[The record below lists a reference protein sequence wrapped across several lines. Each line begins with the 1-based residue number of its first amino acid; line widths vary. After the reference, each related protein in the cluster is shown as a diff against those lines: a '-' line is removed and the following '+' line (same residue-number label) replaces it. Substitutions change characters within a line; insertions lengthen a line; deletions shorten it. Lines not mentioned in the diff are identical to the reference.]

1 MHLFFWS
8 LLFRVFP
15 QTHDYWYFCGVNHN
29 RKTVMKLITSEES
42 IRKYI
47 PNVLVS
53 VKGEVPLIDKLTPFL
68 DLAEEWLSHTF
79 TSEATLDTIVGYP
92 DSSVIKIYACKVVV
106 CEAFKNAVP
115 SLDLVLTPNGFGIVN
130 NSNVV
135 PASKERVNRLI
146 DSLEAERDN
155 AIRLLLSS
163 LPGDASWITSNQ
175 CAYFSATMFPNLDI
189 CDYLGCGN
197 RQWRKYQEIRPS
209 ILEIEEHIATQF
221 LGTEQLDVFRKEAM
235 SPSSTSYLMK
245 SVIRS
250 LRAYEAQVLKNK
262 LSTSEPSVCT
272 PPTALVSIVNTIR
285 NHPDEF
291 PLWHSS
297 SIAEL
302 YKPAIFENKKKD
314 TGYWF

>member
-1 MHLFFWS
+1 
-8 LLFRVFP
+8 
-15 QTHDYWYFCGVNHN
+15 
-29 RKTVMKLITSEES
+29 MKLITSEE
-42 IRKYI
+42 ILRRYI
-47 PNVLVS
+47 PNVLAS
-53 VKGEVPLIDKLTPFL
+53 VKGEVPLIDKLTSFL
-68 DLAEEWLSHTF
+68 DIAEEWVAHTF
-79 TSEATLDTIVGYP
+79 TSESTFSSIAGYA
-92 DSSVIKIYACKVVV
+92 DANIIKTYAAKVVV

-115 SLDLVLTPNGFGIVN
+115 SLDLILTPNGFGIVN
-130 NSNVV
+130 NSNVA

-155 AIRLLLSS
+155 AISLLLSS
-163 LPGDASWITSNQ
+163 LPGEPSWMTSTQ
-175 CAYFSATMFPNLDI
+175 CEYFSATMFPNLDI

-197 RQWRKYQEIRPS
+197 RQWRKYQEIRPT
-209 ILEIEEHIATQF
+209 ILEIEQHIATQF
-221 LGTEQLDVFRKEAM
+221 LGQEQLDVFRKEAM

-262 LSTSEPSVCT
+262 LSTPEPTVCT

>member
-1 MHLFFWS
+1 
-8 LLFRVFP
+8 
-15 QTHDYWYFCGVNHN
+15 
-29 RKTVMKLITSEES
+29 MKLITTEE
-42 IRKYI
+42 ILRKYI

-163 LPGDASWITSNQ
+163 LPGDSSWMTSTQ
-175 CAYFSATMFPNLDI
+175 GEYFSATMFPNLDI
-189 CDYLGCGN
+189 CDYLGVSHQ
-197 RQWRKYQEIRPS
+197 QWRKYQEIRPT
-209 ILEIEEHIATQF
+209 ILEIEELIATQF

-272 PPTALVSIVNTIR
+272 PPTALISIVNIIR

-291 PLWHSS
+291 PEWHNS
-297 SIAEL
+297 SIADI